1 MIGGLRGSAGR
12 PRQGAGGSPGR
23 ASREARSPS
32 RARVAP
38 GLRACLASLVLT
50 GALPASAPAQVPE
63 PGGSRDETVAQ
74 QVRRL
79 EQELERAVSRGVS
92 VVERQL
98 PTPVPGLLLFAGS
111 IQARGFVLDDYG
123 VFFYVEY
130 PVVRRSLLWSLGVLH
145 PFDAGTGPAL
155 ASLRRRMLAMQDGP
169 GRAALSRAL
178 REVEEQARPAPAAPV
193 AAGAPAPPAA
203 RVDGAPAPLAVDPE
217 ELYRTAL
224 REALTDALMM
234 HGGALPGTLGD
245 FEWLTVAARDARAA
259 RVRAGERPTLQI
271 RVRGGDLAALR
282 DGRLSLEEAR
292 GRVET
297 R

>member
-1 MIGGLRGSAGR
+1 MEQAYHARCRGARGRFARVSRRGLQACIALLVLAGVLAAAAR
-12 PRQGAGGSPGR
+12 AQAPEAGGN
-23 ASREARSPS
+23 
-32 RARVAP
+32 
-38 GLRACLASLVLT
+38 
-50 GALPASAPAQVPE
+50 
-63 PGGSRDETVAQ
+63 RDETVAQ

-92 VVERQL
+92 AVERQL
-98 PTPVPGLLLFAGS
+98 PTLVPGVLFFAGS

-130 PVVRRSLLWSLGVLH
+130 PVVRRSLLWSLGVLD
-145 PFDAGTGPAL
+145 PFDAGMGPAL

-169 GRAALSRAL
+169 GRAALDRAL
-178 REVEEQARPAPAAPV
+178 GEVEEQARSMPAAPV
-193 AAGAPAPPAA
+193 AVGAPAPAPAA
-203 RVDGAPAPLAVDPE
+203 RVDAAPAPLTVDPE

-224 REALTDALMM
+224 REALTDALVT
-234 HGGALPGTLGD
+234 HGDALPGALGD
-245 FEWLTVAARDARAA
+245 FEWLTVAARDARGL
-259 RVRAGERPTLQI
+259 RVRSGEHQALQI

-282 DGRLSLEEAR
+282 EGRLSLEEAR

>member
-1 MIGGLRGSAGR
+1 M
-12 PRQGAGGSPGR
+12 
-23 ASREARSPS
+23 
-32 RARVAP
+32 
-38 GLRACLASLVLT
+38 
-50 GALPASAPAQVPE
+50 
-63 PGGSRDETVAQ
+63 
-74 QVRRL
+74 
-79 EQELERAVSRGVS
+79 
-92 VVERQL
+92 
-98 PTPVPGLLLFAGS
+98 
-111 IQARGFVLDDYG
+111 
-123 VFFYVEY
+123 
-130 PVVRRSLLWSLGVLH
+130 
-145 PFDAGTGPAL
+145 
-155 ASLRRRMLAMQDGP
+155 
-169 GRAALSRAL
+169 
-178 REVEEQARPAPAAPV
+178 
-193 AAGAPAPPAA
+193 
-203 RVDGAPAPLAVDPE
+203 DPE